1 MEWVFVLSKQPEQ
14 EAKDLALDMELY
26 VEGSLDIFS
35 HRTNIKTDS
44 HFLIYNVKKLG
55 DELKQIALMVIF
67 DQIWNRVVKNQKR
80 GKKAMVTLMKYGF
93 CCWISTLQFFFKL
106 WSRVRKY
113 GAIPTGIT
121 QNVETL
127 LLDANG
133 RRIIANSEF
142 MILLKQAKSD
152 REELVHLLGLSKEL
166 EKYLVNPE
174 RSWID

>member
-1 MEWVFVLSKQPEQ
+1 M
-14 EAKDLALDMELY
+14 
-26 VEGSLDIFS
+26 EGSLDIFS

-67 DQIWNRVVKNQKR
+67 DQIWNRVVKNQKL
-80 GKKAMVTLMKYGF
+80 GKKTWIYFDEMQLLLLDKYA
-93 CCWISTLQFFFKL
+93 SDFFFKL

-152 REELVHLLGLSKEL
+152 REELVHMLGLSKEL

-174 RSWID
+174 KGAGLIKAGSTVVPFK